1 MGMRQF
7 TGLPYF
13 PCSDQFSTYPLD
25 RFFPSVTEGLITGW
39 LKQRLIPSG
48 QLIDPIGA
56 SPHLILET
64 ARAGYSILVAS
75 NNPIISFLLNIFSR
89 APRKSD
95 FQSALAE
102 LSFHKRGDQRLDI
115 HLRSLYLTECP
126 ACKAKIDAEYFLW
139 KRDAMQPFAK
149 RIDCPVCGMQGEYPL
164 SESDQAI
171 LDTIGKT
178 PLHYARAI
186 QKVKPESP
194 QAQSA
199 VESAVRLYHPR
210 PLYFLFTL
218 LNAIESASLPANQRD
233 LLLALI
239 LSLCDY
245 GNNLWTHPAARNQ
258 PKILSVPPQF
268 KETNLWL
275 ALENSIDLW
284 TGISSSIPIDNYAP
298 MQNTHGLM
306 TSLMTNHDGGKII
319 LFNGRM
325 KSLASQISAIQ
336 ATAAVSVFPHP
347 NQAFWTLCALWSAWL
362 WGSETAAPLKW
373 AFERQR
379 FDWGWYASAL
389 HSPLK
394 VLNKITPLK
403 SSFLVWMPKYSP
415 GLFTASLTATHSAG
429 YILDSAAIQF
439 EDSTAQLVFSAHDAQ
454 FIPIHQSFENVVQ
467 DQIEELFNETNEP
480 LPYTRIHAAALTAL
494 DSKMILPDQFP
505 EHPSEAVSE
514 LQKQIQKCIATPGFL
529 KSYSQNKEGNEDS
542 LWFAN
547 FPTQTDNI
555 IPFSDQIEIECI
567 RFLRNHPNSSL
578 KQISQAIFEL
588 FPGFFTPS
596 LSLIETI
603 VNSYAQENRASR
615 TVSKPAQTHWQ
626 LNPAEDIAS
635 RQNDIL
641 LIQKSIA
648 EIGKKL
654 GFSTE
659 LEPVLR
665 WLDAKGA
672 TIYYFHVIATAL
684 LTPLLHK
691 PDNPST
697 GVGVIV
703 FPASRSR
710 LIALKMQNNPHL
722 RQSLEQNWKLVKFRL
737 IRQIASRS
745 SPSLSTWQQMIDQDP
760 PLWEEAR
767 QLPIFS

>member
-1 MGMRQF
+1 MVMRQF

-13 PCSDQFSTYPLD
+13 PNSDQFSTYPLD
-25 RFFPSVTEGLITGW
+25 RFFPPVPEGLITGW
-39 LKQRLIPSG
+39 LKQRLISG
-48 QLIDPIGA
+48 RQLIDPIGA

-75 NNPIISFLLNIFSR
+75 NNPIISFILNILSR

-95 FQSALAE
+95 FQLALAE
-102 LSFHKRGDQRLDI
+102 LSFHKRGDQRLDN
-115 HLRSLYLTECP
+115 HLRSLYLTECQ
-126 ACKAKIDAEYFLW
+126 ACKAKIDVEYFLW
-139 KRDAMQPFAK
+139 KKDASQPFAK
-149 RIDCPVCGMQGEYPL
+149 RINCPVCGMQGEYPL

-171 LDTIGKT
+171 LDDIGKT

-194 QAQSA
+194 QAQAA

-245 GNNLWTHPAARNQ
+245 ANNLWTHPAARNQ

-284 TGISSSIPIDNYAP
+284 TGNPSSVPIENYAP
-298 MQNTHGLM
+298 LQNSDGLK
-306 TSLMTNHDGGKII
+306 TSLLTDQNGGKII

-325 KSLASQISAIQ
+325 KSLASQISAIH

-362 WGSETAAPLKW
+362 WGSDTAAPLKW

-394 VLNKITPLK
+394 ILNKLTPSQ
-403 SSFLVWMPKYSP
+403 SSFMVWMPRYSP
-415 GLFTASLTATHSAG
+415 GLFTTSLTATHSAG

-439 EDSTAQLVFSAHDAQ
+439 DDSTAQLIFSARNAQ
-454 FIPIHQSFENVVQ
+454 FVPIHQSFENVVQ
-467 DQIEELFNETNEP
+467 DQIKELFNKTNEP
-480 LPYTRIHAAALTAL
+480 LPYTRIHAAAMTAL

-514 LQKQIQKCIATPGFL
+514 LQKQIQKCITTPGFL
-529 KSYSQNKEGNEDS
+529 KSYSQNKEGIDDS
-542 LWFAN
+542 VWFAN
-547 FPTQTDNI
+547 IPSQPENI
-555 IPFSDQIEIECI
+555 ISISDQIEIECV
-567 RFLRNHPNSSL
+567 RFLRNHPNSSF

-588 FPGFFTPS
+588 FPGFYTPS

-603 VNSYAQENRASR
+603 VNSYARENRASQ
-615 TVSKPAQTHWQ
+615 TDSQPVQTHWQ
-626 LNPAEDIAS
+626 LNPVEDIS
-635 RQNDIL
+635 LRQNDIL
-641 LIQKSIA
+641 LMQNSIE

-659 LEPVLR
+659 FEPVLR

-710 LIALKMQNNPHL
+710 LVALKLQDNPHL
-722 RQSLEQNWKLVKFRL
+722 RQNLEQNWKLIKFRL

-745 SPSLSTWQQMIDQDP
+745 SLSLSNWQQMIDQDP

-767 QLPIFS
+767 QLPIFT